1 MKTKNPLELLIA
13 ELPAFSEEQAIDIAF
28 NHFGL
33 KAKASNLLS
42 ERDQNFLLEVDGDKK
57 YVLKIANSCEEHLV
71 TDFQIQAL
79 IHIAKKSDLSINT
92 PKILQ
97 SVDGRN
103 SIMLETDT
111 GVHVARVVSYL
122 DGMIL
127 GDSVPSTKLC
137 RDMGR
142 YLARLGFLLKDFQ
155 HPGSDNSHLWAMKE
169 ALKLRE
175 ILSHIKNETTRNLVE
190 TVLEDFEKNA
200 LTIFDS
206 IRWQVIHSDM
216 HAYNIIV
223 SERNADKVAGI
234 FDFGDMLLSPLI
246 VDLAVAAS
254 YLRGGK
260 SFLRVVDGDPLSL
273 ITEFLYGYHQEI
285 PLKRIE
291 ISILHDL
298 IKTRL
303 AATISILDWR
313 ASFRDKD
320 DAYSKANSGEKL
332 VAELFLKKLSEIPR
346 ENATKIYT
354 QVCASAEQ
362 RKK

>member
-1 MKTKNPLELLIA
+1 MKTKNPLEVLIA

-33 KAKASNLLS
+33 EAKVSNLLG
-42 ERDQNFLLEVDGDKK
+42 ERDQNFLLEIDGDKK
-57 YVLKIANSCEEHLV
+57 YVLKIANSCEEHLF
-71 TDFQIQAL
+71 TDFQIQGL

-97 SVDGRN
+97 SIDGRN
-103 SIMLETDT
+103 SITLETDT
-111 GVHVARVVSYL
+111 EVHVARVVSYL
-122 DGMIL
+122 DGMTL

-142 YLARLGFLLKDFQ
+142 YLARLGFLLKDFK
-155 HPGSDNSHLWAMKE
+155 HPGSDPSLLWDMKE

-190 TVLEDFEKNA
+190 IVLEDFEKNA
-200 LTIFDS
+200 LIIFDS
-206 IRWQVIHSDM
+206 IRWQVIHCDM
-216 HAYNIIV
+216 HADNIIV
-223 SERNADKVAGI
+223 SESNADKVAGI
-234 FDFGDMLLSPLI
+234 IDFGDMLLSPLI

-254 YLRGGK
+254 Y
-260 SFLRVVDGDPLSL
+260 LRVVDGDPLSL

-285 PLKRIE
+285 PLKRME

-303 AATISILDWR
+303 AATISILNWR
-313 ASFRDKD
+313 ASLRGKD
-320 DAYSKANSGEKL
+320 DAYVKANAGDKL

-362 RKK
+362 RKN

>member
-1 MKTKNPLELLIA
+1 MKTKNPFEVLIA

-33 KAKASNLLS
+33 EAKASNLLS

-92 PKILQ
+92 PEILQ

-103 SIMLETDT
+103 SIILETDAE
-111 GVHVARVVSYL
+111 VHVARVVSYL
-122 DGMIL
+122 DGMTL
-127 GDSVPSTKLC
+127 GDRAPSAKLC
-137 RDMGR
+137 RDMGG
-142 YLARLGFLLKDFQ
+142 YLARLGFLLKDFK
-155 HPGSDNSHLWAMKE
+155 HPGSDHSLMWDMKE

-175 ILSHIKNETTRNLVE
+175 ILSHIKNETTRHLVE

-200 LTIFDS
+200 LVIFDS

-216 HAYNIIV
+216 HADNIIV
-223 SERNADKVAGI
+223 SESNTDKVAGI
-234 FDFGDMLLSPLI
+234 IDFGDMLLSPLI

-254 YLRGGK
+254 Y
-260 SFLRVVDGDPLSL
+260 LRVVDGDPLSL

-285 PLKRIE
+285 PLKRME

>member
-1 MKTKNPLELLIA
+1 MKTKNPLEVLIA
-13 ELPAFSEEQAIDIAF
+13 ELPDFSEEQAIDIAF

-33 KAKASNLLS
+33 EAKASNLLS

-92 PKILQ
+92 PEILQ

-111 GVHVARVVSYL
+111 EVHVARVVSYL
-122 DGMIL
+122 DGMTL
-127 GDSVPSTKLC
+127 GDRAPSAKLC

-142 YLARLGFLLKDFQ
+142 YLARLGFLLKDFK
-155 HPGSDNSHLWAMKE
+155 HPGSDHSLLWDMKE

-175 ILSHIKNETTRNLVE
+175 ILSHIKNETTRHLVE

-200 LTIFDS
+200 LVIFDS

-216 HAYNIIV
+216 HADNIIV
-223 SERNADKVAGI
+223 SESNTDKVAGI
-234 FDFGDMLLSPLI
+234 IDFGDMLLSPLI

-254 YLRGGK
+254 Y
-260 SFLRVVDGDPLSL
+260 LRVVDGDPLSL

-285 PLKRIE
+285 PLKRME

-320 DAYSKANSGEKL
+320 DAYLKANAGEKL
-332 VAELFLKKLSEIPR
+332 VAELFLKKLSEIPQ

>member
-1 MKTKNPLELLIA
+1 MKTKNPLEVLIA
-13 ELPAFSEEQAIDIAF
+13 ELPDFSEEQAIDIAF

-33 KAKASNLLS
+33 EAKASNLLS

-92 PKILQ
+92 PEILQ

-103 SIMLETDT
+103 SIILETDAE
-111 GVHVARVVSYL
+111 VHVARVVSYL
-122 DGMIL
+122 DGMTL
-127 GDSVPSTKLC
+127 GDRAPSAKLC

-142 YLARLGFLLKDFQ
+142 YLARLGFLLKDFK
-155 HPGSDNSHLWAMKE
+155 HPGSDHSLLWDMKE

-175 ILSHIKNETTRNLVE
+175 ILSHIKNETTRHLVE

-223 SERNADKVAGI
+223 SESNADKVAGI
-234 FDFGDMLLSPLI
+234 IDFGDMLLSPLI

>member
-1 MKTKNPLELLIA
+1 MKTKNPLEVLIA
-13 ELPAFSEEQAIDIAF
+13 ELPDFSEEQAIDIAF

-33 KAKASNLLS
+33 EAKASNLLS

-57 YVLKIANSCEEHLV
+57 YVLKIANSCEDHLV

-103 SIMLETDT
+103 SIILETGT
-111 GVHVARVVSYL
+111 EAHVARVGSYL
-122 DGMIL
+122 DGMTL
-127 GDSVPSTKLC
+127 GDSVPSAKLC

-142 YLARLGFLLKDFQ
+142 YLARLSFLLKDFQ
-155 HPGSDNSHLWAMKE
+155 HPGSDNSLLWDMKE

-175 ILSHIKNETTRNLVE
+175 ILSHIKNETTRHLVE

-200 LTIFDS
+200 LVIFDS

-216 HAYNIIV
+216 HADNIIV
-223 SERNADKVAGI
+223 SESNADKVAGI
-234 FDFGDMLLSPLI
+234 IDFGDMLLSPLI

-254 YLRGGK
+254 Y
-260 SFLRVVDGDPLSL
+260 LRVVDGDPLSL

-285 PLKRIE
+285 PLKRME

-320 DAYSKANSGEKL
+320 DAYSKANAGEKL
-332 VAELFLKKLSEIPR
+332 VAELFLKKLSEIPQ

>member
-1 MKTKNPLELLIA
+1 MKTKNPFEVLIA

-111 GVHVARVVSYL
+111 GFHVARVVSYL
-122 DGMIL
+122 DGMTL

-175 ILSHIKNETTRNLVE
+175 ILSHIKNETTRHLVE

-223 SERNADKVAGI
+223 SESNADKVAGI
-234 FDFGDMLLSPLI
+234 IDFGDMLLSPLI

-285 PLKRIE
+285 PLKRME

>member
-1 MKTKNPLELLIA
+1 MKTKNPLEVLIA

-103 SIMLETDT
+103 SIMLDTDT

-303 AATISILDWR
+303 ATTISILDWR

>member
-1 MKTKNPLELLIA
+1 LKTKNPFEVLIA

-122 DGMIL
+122 DGMTL

-175 ILSHIKNETTRNLVE
+175 ILSHIKNETTRHLVE

-223 SERNADKVAGI
+223 SESNADKVAGI
-234 FDFGDMLLSPLI
+234 IDFGDMLLSPLI

-285 PLKRIE
+285 PLKRME

>member
-1 MKTKNPLELLIA
+1 MKTKNPFEVLIA

-122 DGMIL
+122 DGMTL

-175 ILSHIKNETTRNLVE
+175 ILSHIKNETTRHLVE

-223 SERNADKVAGI
+223 SESNADKVAGI
-234 FDFGDMLLSPLI
+234 IDFGDMLLSPLI

-285 PLKRIE
+285 PLKRME

>member
-1 MKTKNPLELLIA
+1 MKTKNPFEVLIA

-122 DGMIL
+122 DGMTL

-175 ILSHIKNETTRNLVE
+175 ILSHIKNETTRHLVE

-223 SERNADKVAGI
+223 SESNADKVAGI
-234 FDFGDMLLSPLI
+234 IDFGDMLLSPLI

>member
-1 MKTKNPLELLIA
+1 MKTKNPFEVLIA

-122 DGMIL
+122 DGMTL

-175 ILSHIKNETTRNLVE
+175 ILSHIKNETTRHLVE

-200 LTIFDS
+200 LVIFDS

-216 HAYNIIV
+216 HADNIIV
-223 SERNADKVAGI
+223 SESNTDKVAGI
-234 FDFGDMLLSPLI
+234 IDFGDMLLSPLI

-254 YLRGGK
+254 Y
-260 SFLRVVDGDPLSL
+260 LRVVDGDPLSL

-285 PLKRIE
+285 PLKRME

-320 DAYSKANSGEKL
+320 DAYLKANAGEKL
-332 VAELFLKKLSEIPR
+332 VAELFLKKLSEIPQ

>member
-1 MKTKNPLELLIA
+1 MKTKNPFEVLIA

-122 DGMIL
+122 DGMTL
-127 GDSVPSTKLC
+127 GDRAPSAKLC

-142 YLARLGFLLKDFQ
+142 YLARLGFLLKDFK
-155 HPGSDNSHLWAMKE
+155 HPGSDHSLLWDMKE

-175 ILSHIKNETTRNLVE
+175 ILSHIKNETTRHLVE

-223 SERNADKVAGI
+223 SESNADKVAGI
-234 FDFGDMLLSPLI
+234 IDFGDMLLSPLI

-254 YLRGGK
+254 Y
-260 SFLRVVDGDPLSL
+260 LRVVDGDPLSL

-285 PLKRIE
+285 PLKRME

-320 DAYSKANSGEKL
+320 DAYLKANAGEKL

>member
-1 MKTKNPLELLIA
+1 MKTKNPFEVLIA

-111 GVHVARVVSYL
+111 GVHVARVGSYL
-122 DGMIL
+122 DGMTL

-155 HPGSDNSHLWAMKE
+155 PILW
-169 ALKLRE
+169 
-175 ILSHIKNETTRNLVE
+175 
-190 TVLEDFEKNA
+190 F
-200 LTIFDS
+200 
-206 IRWQVIHSDM
+206 
-216 HAYNIIV
+216 
-223 SERNADKVAGI
+223 
-234 FDFGDMLLSPLI
+234 
-246 VDLAVAAS
+246 
-254 YLRGGK
+254 
-260 SFLRVVDGDPLSL
+260 
-273 ITEFLYGYHQEI
+273 
-285 PLKRIE
+285 
-291 ISILHDL
+291 
-298 IKTRL
+298 
-303 AATISILDWR
+303 
-313 ASFRDKD
+313 
-320 DAYSKANSGEKL
+320 
-332 VAELFLKKLSEIPR
+332 
-346 ENATKIYT
+346 
-354 QVCASAEQ
+354 
-362 RKK
+362 

>member
-1 MKTKNPLELLIA
+1 MKTKNPLEILIA

-33 KAKASNLLS
+33 KAKVSNLLS

-57 YVLKIANSCEEHLV
+57 YVLKIANSCEEHIV

-320 DAYSKANSGEKL
+320 DAYSKTNSGEKL

>member
-1 MKTKNPLELLIA
+1 MKTKNPFEVLIA

-122 DGMIL
+122 DGMTL

-175 ILSHIKNETTRNLVE
+175 ILSHIKNETTRHLVE

-200 LTIFDS
+200 LVIFDS

-216 HAYNIIV
+216 HADNIIV
-223 SERNADKVAGI
+223 SESNTDKVAGI
-234 FDFGDMLLSPLI
+234 IDFGDMLLSPLI

-254 YLRGGK
+254 Y
-260 SFLRVVDGDPLSL
+260 LRVVDGDPLSL

-285 PLKRIE
+285 PLKRME

>member
-1 MKTKNPLELLIA
+1 LKTKNPFEVLIA
-13 ELPAFSEEQAIDIAF
+13 ELPSFSEEQAIDIAF
-28 NHFGL
+28 NHFGF

-122 DGMIL
+122 DGMTL

-142 YLARLGFLLKDFQ
+142 YLARLGLLLKDFQ

-234 FDFGDMLLSPLI
+234 IDFGDMLLSPLI

>member
-1 MKTKNPLELLIA
+1 MKTKNPLEILIA

-33 KAKASNLLS
+33 KAKVSNLVS

-57 YVLKIANSCEEHLV
+57 YVLKIANSCEEHIV

-175 ILSHIKNETTRNLVE
+175 ILFHIKNETTRNLIE

-223 SERNADKVAGI
+223 SESNADKVAGI

-320 DAYSKANSGEKL
+320 DAYSKTNSGEKL

>member
-1 MKTKNPLELLIA
+1 MKTKNPLEVLIA

-175 ILSHIKNETTRNLVE
+175 ILSHIKNETTRNLIE

>member
-1 MKTKNPLELLIA
+1 MKTKNPFEVLIA

-122 DGMIL
+122 DGMTL

-175 ILSHIKNETTRNLVE
+175 ILSHIKNETTRHLVE

-223 SERNADKVAGI
+223 SESNADKVAGI
-234 FDFGDMLLSPLI
+234 IDFGDMLLSPLI

-303 AATISILDWR
+303 VATISILDWR